1 VIPKDSASKYP
12 SQLAEPENVTKMEP
26 IFYVY
31 VRIGWYEARKS
42 IPQKERGDGT
52 ITAVTM
58 CVVWQTKLC
67 IKDYEIK
74 VLCTKSVI

>member
-1 VIPKDSASKYP
+1 
-12 SQLAEPENVTKMEP
+12 MEP

>member
-1 VIPKDSASKYP
+1 
-12 SQLAEPENVTKMEP
+12 MEP

-74 VLCTKSVI
+74 FYAQRVWYNGEAFQREQIKLEMQAKL